1 VFESRGLVYQDMGD
15 HVQAVRD
22 FDSAVQKD
30 ENYAE
35 VYFYRGN
42 SKVELHQYEDAI
54 EDYNR

>member
-1 VFESRGLVYQDMGD
+1 MGD

-22 FDSAVQKD
+22 FDQAVQKD